1 MLVDNIRD
9 VVFRLSLD
17 GVIQYVSAS
26 VSSLYGYR
34 PEDVIGKPFGA
45 VLVSGQ
51 EKKAQEAMA
60 RVITGADVK
69 YLELLVRTASGAE
82 VPAEVYAAPV
92 RENGK
97 IVAAQ
102 GVLRD
107 ITERKKSEKRD
118 KEYIQR
124 IQAANRELDNYT
136 YIISHDLQEPLRSID
151 AFAKFLEQDYQETLS
166 DQGKGYIQRI
176 RANSARMQEL
186 IEDLLKIS
194 KIERVNNPQEEV
206 ASASL
211 IDEVKARLDFTL
223 GQRRARIEVRT
234 PMPLIVCDRLR
245 MLEVFQNLIVNA
257 VKFNDKPEPLV
268 EIGCRRAGDDWEFY
282 VRDNG
287 PGIEERYFQKIFEI
301 FQRLH
306 RREDNDGV
314 GAGLTIAKKIV
325 EMHKG
330 KIWVQSRPGEGA
342 VFYFTIPAITVIS
355 SADAGVHH
363 ATR

>member
-1 MLVDNIRD
+1 
-9 VVFRLSLD
+9 
-17 GVIQYVSAS
+17 
-26 VSSLYGYR
+26 
-34 PEDVIGKPFGA
+34 
-45 VLVSGQ
+45 
-51 EKKAQEAMA
+51 
-60 RVITGADVK
+60 
-69 YLELLVRTASGAE
+69 
-82 VPAEVYAAPV
+82 
-92 RENGK
+92 
-97 IVAAQ
+97 
-102 GVLRD
+102 
-107 ITERKKSEKRD
+107 
-118 KEYIQR
+118 
-124 IQAANRELDNYT
+124 
-136 YIISHDLQEPLRSID
+136 
-151 AFAKFLEQDYQETLS
+151 
-166 DQGKGYIQRI
+166 
-176 RANSARMQEL
+176 
-186 IEDLLKIS
+186 
-194 KIERVNNPQEEV
+194 
-206 ASASL
+206 
-211 IDEVKARLDFTL
+211 
-223 GQRRARIEVRT
+223 
-234 PMPLIVCDRLR
+234 MPLIVCDRLR